1 MPPPRR
7 VLSHLTR
14 AEQRGGRLH
23 LLVRQAPQAVAQRRD
38 RRAAAFFSSSLLC
51 GDKGGKVRWSRTI
64 ETHQNRPLKYQ
75 SILLHFQPTQW
86 AGARTHSIWGPS
98 PTFFLCVAT
107 VQKRARE
114 TGPRCSSGPL
124 QNLYLHDQLSWPTS
138 AAFRRVNRNSFPP
151 TPFPPPERRTSGAL
165 PGCRVHQLEREARF
179 RLVFGQ
185 EPPPFAF

>member
-23 LLVRQAPQAVAQRRD
+23 LLVRQAPKAVAQRRD

-51 GDKGGKVRWSRTI
+51 GDMGGKVRWSRTI

-86 AGARTHSIWGPS
+86 AGARTLRIWGPS
-98 PTFFLCVAT
+98 PTFFLCVAA

-124 QNLYLHDQLSWPTS
+124 QNLYLHDQLSWPYFGS
-138 AAFRRVNRNSFPP
+138 VSEGQPQKLPAHPLP
-151 TPFPPPERRTSGAL
+151 TPGTTHLWRAP
-165 PGCRVHQLEREARF
+165 RVPCPSA
-179 RLVFGQ
+179 
-185 EPPPFAF
+185 